1 MPLWSE
7 VQDADRGPFSTLAGA
22 VGVDGFSLFL
32 TVVIAVAVILAAL
45 LTDDYLRR
53 EELEGVEPYVLLL
66 LSASGGVI
74 MAQAND
80 LIVLFL
86 GLEILSI
93 AVYVLAAMHRRRV
106 TSQEAGIKYFVL
118 GAFSSAFFLYGIA
131 LVYGGTGTTNLVE
144 ILDLFSGHRPQPTTA
159 WCWPAWR
166 SCWWGWGSRW
176 PPCRSTSGRP
186 TSTRARPRR
195 WWRGWRRG

>member
-1 MPLWSE
+1 MF
-7 VQDADRGPFSTLAGA
+7 V
-22 VGVDGFSLFL
+22 
-32 TVVIAVAVILAAL
+32 TVVIAVAVVLAAL

-53 EELEGVEPYVLLL
+53 EGLEGVEPYVLLL
-66 LSASGGVI
+66 LSASGGVV

-131 LVYGGTGTTNLVE
+131 MIYGGTGTTNLVE
-144 ILDLFSGHRPQPTTA
+144 ILELFSTSVLHR
-159 WCWPAWR
+159 
-166 SCWWGWGSRW
+166 
-176 PPCRSTSGRP
+176 GRP
-186 TSTRARPRR
+186 AAGRPGPDAGRPRVQGGGGAVPLLDARRVPGLARRR
-195 WWRGWRRG
+195 WWRGWRRA